1 MVSTTTNLAGVS
13 APAPSRDWQGW
24 AQFFLML
31 IAIWLLYHRVAAG
44 LVRQWWSD
52 PDYNYGFFVPALS
65 AVAVWK
71 ESARLKK
78 ITPQPSW
85 TGLLVIVGALALLV
99 LGVLGAENFVARA
112 SLLFLLAGLAIQ
124 FRGWKFFRALLFP
137 WAALF
142 LMIPLPAIIF
152 NQIAVPLQFVASRLG
167 ASLLSLS
174 GITVL
179 RQGNVI
185 SLPTMTLDVVEACS
199 GLRSLLS
206 IITVSVFYGYIFEKG
221 IVRRLLLVACSI
233 PIAIF
238 ANALRITFTGLIG
251 YFLNTNWA
259 EGFYHT
265 SSGVLVFLYCFL
277 ALVGL
282 RRLFDWCSDAIRQRK
297 ADA

>member
-1 MVSTTTNLAGVS
+1 
-13 APAPSRDWQGW
+13 
-24 AQFFLML
+24 ML
-31 IAIWLLYHRVAAG
+31 IAIWLLYHRVAAV

-65 AVAVWK
+65 ALAVWK

-78 ITPQPSW
+78 ITPQPAW
-85 TGLLVIVGALALLV
+85 TGLLLCWGAGVLV
-99 LGVLGAENFVARA
+99 LGVLGAENFVART

-152 NQIAVPLQFVASRLG
+152 NQIAMPLQFVASRLG
-167 ASLLSLS
+167 ASLLSVT
-174 GITVL
+174 GITVF

-206 IITVSVFYGYIFEKG
+206 MVTVSVFYGYIFEKG
-221 IVRRLLLVACSI
+221 IVRRLLLIACAV
-233 PIAIF
+233 PIAVF
-238 ANALRITFTGLIG
+238 ANALRILTGLIG
-251 YFLNTNWA
+251 NFLNANWA

-265 SSGVLVFLYCFL
+265 SSGVLVFLFCFL
-277 ALVGL
+277 ALVAL

-297 ADA
+297 AGA

>member
-206 IITVSVFYGYIFEKG
+206 MVTVSVFYGYIFEKG

>member
-265 SSGVLVFLYCFL
+265 SSSVLVFLYCFL